1 MRALALLGDIPTK
14 LTGKPFLI
22 NSSRLRSMT
31 TDYTT
36 PMDKTFES
44 LGENPYT
51 LEEGIKETVEWL
63 QTCPDVDSLA
73 GGA

>member
-1 MRALALLGDIPTK
+1 MRALALLGDIPSR

-31 TDYTT
+31 TDYNT
-36 PMDKTFES
+36 PMEETFKL

-51 LEEGIKETVEWL
+51 LEQGIEETVEWL
-63 QTCPDVDSLA
+63 RSYKGDGAAA
-73 GGA
+73 GGF

>member
-1 MRALALLGDIPTK
+1 
-14 LTGKPFLI
+14 
-22 NSSRLRSMT
+22 MT

-44 LGENPYT
+44 LGANPYT

-63 QTCPDVDSLA
+63 LSYQGPDQRA
-73 GGA
+73 GGS